1 MSKKRKIKKPAPF
14 RLEPAQRIA
23 AKKEIDKMATA
34 KMDEIRS
41 EVTDHVAEMSSVAVA
56 IAAHDIFGLCGWH
69 LADFVR
75 KYLLQ
80 FECICAGTVTLEDLH
95 GILALEADLELKAEA
110 ILDYDKPVLIG
121 SGKHQC
127 ICWQAERGT
136 IKYWAEKYGLKPQ
149 TVRGRLARGWD
160 VEKALTTAAK
170 GSVKDEND

>member
-1 MSKKRKIKKPAPF
+1 MAKKRKTPKKPAPF
-14 RLEPAQRIA
+14 RFTPEQRKA
-23 AKKEIDKMATA
+23 AEEKIKEMGDAEREMVRN
-34 KMDEIRS
+34 D
-41 EVTDHVAEMSSVAVA
+41 VTNQVAEMSSVAVA
-56 IAAHDIFGLCGWH
+56 IAAHDIFGLNGWD

-121 SGKHQC
+121 SNKHQC
-127 ICWQAERGT
+127 ICWQAERGS
-136 IKYWAEKYGLKPQ
+136 IKYWADKYGLKPQ
-149 TVRGRLARGWD
+149 TLRGRLKAGWD

-170 GSVKDEND
+170 MVKEDK